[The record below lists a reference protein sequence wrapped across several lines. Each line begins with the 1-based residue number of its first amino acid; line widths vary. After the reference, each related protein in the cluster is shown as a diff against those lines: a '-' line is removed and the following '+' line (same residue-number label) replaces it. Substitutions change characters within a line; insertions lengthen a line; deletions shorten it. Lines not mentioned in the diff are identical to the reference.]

1 MSRSSLTAS
10 FTSAVIDIQ
19 RQFRADGVDLADM
32 RKAGSLELLIG
43 TPFEPAGQ
51 NGQTS
56 EWPLTIDRIEHQPI
70 RAVPIPAA
78 RPGESRLRYFLDGSQ
93 KTLPVFRIG
102 VLPIVTA
109 FAVAGVLE
117 RADGACRMCADT
129 LRINHAWLIPEH
141 LNGPDIDR
149 LRAWLREREMAIVD
163 PIPARFCPE
172 GVPTAEYFSIAGNY
186 GAMIAAAQE
195 KAGDLRAEL
204 EHQILGHWAAAQE
217 RGGHDGF
224 IVVDGKLRENI
235 PNAVG
240 LVKSLDMQHLAGEEA
255 ETLFSLPAGSR
266 TSAFRYVGRQTSEHG
281 SGQSDARTMWYIR
294 FWDASGLDARHSL
307 VRIEAPHEVSDPA
320 EIDQISSWLMAER
333 IPRATQDPRWATLLY
348 PIHFLEEILKRRIAG
363 VLTGWP
369 S

>member
-1 MSRSSLTAS
+1 MPRSTLAAS
-10 FTSAVIDIQ
+10 FTTAVIDIQ
-19 RQFRADGVDLADM
+19 RRFRADGVDLADM

-43 TPFEPAGQ
+43 TPFEPHGD
-51 NGQTS
+51 NRQTN

-70 RAVPIPAA
+70 RAIPIPAA

-102 VLPIVTA
+102 VLPVVTA

-117 RADGACRMCADT
+117 RADGDCQMLAET
-129 LRINHAWLIPEH
+129 LRLTHAWLIPDH
-141 LNGPDIDR
+141 VANPDLDR
-149 LRAWLREREMAIVD
+149 LRAWLGEHGMEIVD
-163 PIPARFCPE
+163 PIPARFCPDGE
-172 GVPTAEYFSIAGNY
+172 PTAEYFAIAGNY

-195 KAGDLRAEL
+195 KAGDLRASL
-204 EHQILGHWAAAQE
+204 ERQILGQWASDQE
-217 RGGHDGF
+217 RAGHDGF
-224 IVVDGKLRENI
+224 IVVDGRLGENI

-255 ETLFSLPAGSR
+255 ETLFSLPAGYR
-266 TSAFRYVGRQTSEHG
+266 TSAFRYVGRQTAGRDSGRSE
-281 SGQSDARTMWYIR
+281 ARTMWYIR

-307 VRIEAPHEVSDPA
+307 VRIEAPHDVSDPA
-320 EIDQISSWLMAER
+320 EIDRISSWLMAER